1 MPLSINPE
9 QTPSFKP
16 GKVEGLILRTTTIVY
31 LILNRIEPRYSAMP
45 FACLPCLP
53 APVPTEGGA
62 GRRRQALCS
71 LRFFSTGVD
80 IHSIQVKIKLD
91 FKIEGFIEL
100 KDFERSGMG
109 RELMEVK
116 VMGIVVD
123 PKASNPVVVLVD
135 LSGQKA
141 LPIWIGVFEAEA
153 ISRGLEDV
161 VTLRPMTHDLMKQI
175 LDTFQVSLNR
185 VVINDLKENTF
196 YANLYLN
203 VEGKELI
210 VDSRPSDA
218 IALAVRVK
226 APIFVAESVIEAA
239 KESGLFASNLLEEQ
253 DELKSIIESMKP
265 EDFGRFKM

>member
-1 MPLSINPE
+1 MKSGDVAGPR
-9 QTPSFKP
+9 
-16 GKVEGLILRTTTIVY
+16 ILREEFV
-31 LILNRIEPRYSAMP
+31 E
-45 FACLPCLP
+45 
-53 APVPTEGGA
+53 
-62 GRRRQALCS
+62 
-71 LRFFSTGVD
+71 
-80 IHSIQVKIKLD
+80 
-91 FKIEGFIEL
+91 
-100 KDFERSGMG
+100 

-239 KESGLFASNLLEEQ
+239 KESGLFASNFLEEQ
-253 DELKSIIESMKP
+253 DELKTIIESMKP
-265 EDFGRFKM
+265 EDFGKFKM

>member
-1 MPLSINPE
+1 
-9 QTPSFKP
+9 
-16 GKVEGLILRTTTIVY
+16 
-31 LILNRIEPRYSAMP
+31 
-45 FACLPCLP
+45 
-53 APVPTEGGA
+53 
-62 GRRRQALCS
+62 
-71 LRFFSTGVD
+71 
-80 IHSIQVKIKLD
+80 
-91 FKIEGFIEL
+91 
-100 KDFERSGMG
+100 
-109 RELMEVK
+109 MEVK

-175 LDTFQVSLNR
+175 LDTFQVTLNR
-185 VVINDLKENTF
+185 VVIHDLKENTF

-203 VEGKELI
+203 VDGEELI

-226 APIFVAESVIEAA
+226 APIFVSESVIEAT
-239 KESGLFASNLLEEQ
+239 KQMGILASNLLEG
-253 DELKSIIESMKP
+253 DDLKTIIENMKP
-265 EDFGRFKM
+265 EDFGKYKM

>member
-1 MPLSINPE
+1 M
-9 QTPSFKP
+9 
-16 GKVEGLILRTTTIVY
+16 
-31 LILNRIEPRYSAMP
+31 
-45 FACLPCLP
+45 
-53 APVPTEGGA
+53 
-62 GRRRQALCS
+62 
-71 LRFFSTGVD
+71 
-80 IHSIQVKIKLD
+80 
-91 FKIEGFIEL
+91 
-100 KDFERSGMG
+100 ER
-109 RELMEVK
+109 EWMEVK

-135 LSGQKA
+135 LAGQKA

-175 LDTFQVSLNR
+175 LDTFQASLTR

-203 VEGKELI
+203 VNGTEQV

-226 APIFVAESVIEAA
+226 APIFVADSVIQATKELGLIASNFIDEKDDLKSVIE
-239 KESGLFASNLLEEQ
+239 N
-253 DELKSIIESMKP
+253 MKP
-265 EDFGRFKM
+265 EDFGKFKM